1 MSTDPLW
8 SSHHVMEFAERRH
21 AGSLIRGGREA
32 RGWRQS
38 DLGVRLACS
47 QSTVSRLEQG
57 RSLDLHLLKQAADL
71 VGVPLP
77 LLSTS
82 LGLSSSPAPT
92 VVVDSTPA
100 EEDPCAAASS
110 SPQRRSP
117 SH

>member
-21 AGSLIRGGREA
+21 AGCLIRVGREA

-38 DLGVRLACS
+38 DLGMRLACS

-57 RSLDLHLLKQAADL
+57 RSLDLPLLKQAADL
-71 VGVPLP
+71 VGVPGP
-77 LLSTS
+77 LLNTS

-92 VVVDSTPA
+92 VVVDRTPA
-100 EEDPCAAASS
+100 QEDPMRRRPLITAAALAV
-110 SPQRRSP
+110 P
-117 SH
+117 